1 MHNIGFIGMGNMA
14 GAMVK
19 GFIASGA
26 LTKAHIFAC
35 ARDWNK
41 LCRNGE
47 ALGFTPMR
55 TAEELI
61 DAVDAVIIAIKPY
74 QIEDVIPALA
84 EKLRGKTVL
93 SVVGGWDFDK
103 YETVLAPGTHHLYIM
118 PNTPVAVNEGVLM
131 FEEKHSLSPDEHAAV
146 TKLMRSL
153 GTVEALPSHLMH
165 AGMAIAG
172 CGPAFAAM
180 MIEALGDAGVK
191 YGLQRKTAYAL
202 AAQTLAGTGKL
213 HLATG
218 EHPGAMKDAVCSP
231 AGTTIKGVTTLE
243 KTGFRAALIE
253 AIDAINA
260 K

>member
-1 MHNIGFIGMGNMA
+1 MKNIGFIGMGNMA

-19 GFIASGA
+19 GLNASGA
-26 LTKAHIFAC
+26 MTPGHIFGC
-35 ARDWNK
+35 ARDWEK
-41 LCRNGE
+41 LCRNGA
-47 ALGFTPMR
+47 ALGFTPVR
-55 TAEELI
+55 TAQEMLEM
-61 DAVDAVIIAIKPY
+61 VDTVVIAIKPY

-84 EKLRGKTVL
+84 QQLRGKTVL
-93 SVVGGWDFDK
+93 SVVAGWDFAR

-131 FEEKHSLSPDEHAAV
+131 FEEMHSLTPDELAEV
-146 TKLMRSL
+146 TALMGAL
-153 GTVEALPSHLMH
+153 GTVVTLPCNLMT

-191 YGLQRKTAYAL
+191 YGLQRKTAYTL
-202 AAQTLAGTGKL
+202 AAQMIAGTGKL

-253 AIDAINA
+253 AIDSICGG
-260 K
+260 